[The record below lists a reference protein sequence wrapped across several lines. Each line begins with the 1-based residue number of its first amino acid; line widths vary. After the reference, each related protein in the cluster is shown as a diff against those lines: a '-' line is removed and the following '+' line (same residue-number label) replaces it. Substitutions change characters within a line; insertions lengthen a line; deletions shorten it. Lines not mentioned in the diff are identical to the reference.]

1 MPSRLTLLPPL
12 VLVLSLLALA
22 QGLWLLARGP
32 GPLPEVIELN
42 NPTSAVLDQRGRL
55 YVVDAGGTRLTA
67 LGRDGSFRWS
77 RSAGTDPKDFSV
89 VHGLALDR
97 DDRLYLVDLVQNRV
111 QRLSSQGQLEQVYSP
126 APTGKLLTFDA
137 FDTPWLVSDH
147 RLYLEVLPLDA
158 SGTASLR
165 LPPVS
170 TPALAAVGPHGE
182 VSWAD
187 VEGRLWA
194 LRDAEWQPLP
204 LPHVSR
210 VGGLRYLDDGRL
222 LVLDHPSQTWFTWKD
237 GVLETVLAPLPSQ
250 RTWSPLASIAA
261 DGTLVVTQ
269 PYANKVFLNSWGR
282 TTVEGA
288 WVGLWSR
295 ILFPGAWTLVVLGAL
310 GGSASLL
317 VVLRALAR
325 RALDL
330 QIVQVALLVPLVMAT
345 VGWVHGNLEQRTQ
358 AQGDQQRL
366 EALETVL
373 GTMAADLASHPA
385 SFEELG
391 AAGMSAGTL
400 DYLQLIET
408 TAQETRIVRAFP
420 HGWIRGFETE
430 VPAAA
435 NRLVPGETLSTTY
448 DALWSRRHAAFAR
461 LGPGLVVEVGL
472 EVTPVTRSA
481 WTWLL
486 WGLLS
491 VVLTLGVGA
500 YALARVAPRY
510 ALGRSLLA
518 PFPTQPTSEPR
529 DTRGVVIALRWP
541 PEDRP
546 GARPGWA
553 QRVPALVEVCR
564 PGARISALNSRGAL
578 VVYPATGFQGLEMA
592 RSLVRLEPRCV
603 VLVEGEWS
611 YQTRRWVDRTEPVP
625 VGEAIDAAWA
635 LAQGEVGERGG
646 FLVAG
651 PLVDGLELPW
661 RGLDPEGPVVQV
673 LDPTLPS
680 HRAALDYLAPHNEA
694 FRAWG
699 EGRLDEARRGFS
711 FVAHR
716 LPEDGVVLA
725 LLRRVTP

>member
-1 MPSRLTLLPPL
+1 MPSRLTPLPLL
-12 VLVLSLLALA
+12 VLVLSFLALA
-22 QGLWLLARGP
+22 LGLWLLASGP

-55 YVVDAGGTRLTA
+55 YVVDTGGTRLMA

-77 RSAGTDPKDFSV
+77 RSAGAGGFSV

-111 QRLSSQGQLEQVYSP
+111 QRLSSRGQLEQVYSP

-137 FDTPWLVSDH
+137 FDTPWLVSAH
-147 RLYLEVLPLDA
+147 PLYVEVLPLDG

-187 VEGRLWA
+187 VEGRLWT
-194 LRDAEWQPLP
+194 LRDAEWAQLL

-269 PYANKVFLNSWGR
+269 PYANKVYLNSWGR

-288 WVGLWSR
+288 WVGIWSR
-295 ILFPGAWTLVVLGAL
+295 TLFPGAWVLVALGVLG
-310 GGSASLL
+310 GGTSLL
-317 VVLRALAR
+317 VILRVVAR

-345 VGWVHGNLEQRTQ
+345 IGWVNGNLEQRTR
-358 AQGDQQRL
+358 AQRDQQRL

-373 GTMAADLASHPA
+373 GTMAADLTSPPSA
-385 SFEELG
+385 FEELG
-391 AAGMSAGTL
+391 AAGMSSGVL
-400 DYLQLIET
+400 DYLHLIEI
-408 TAQETRIVRAFP
+408 TAQGGRIVRAFP
-420 HGWIRGFETE
+420 HAWIRGFETE

-435 NRLVPGETLSTTY
+435 NRLAPGETLSTTY
-448 DALWSRRHAAFAR
+448 DGLWSRRHAAFAR
-461 LGPGLVVEVGL
+461 LGPGLVVEVGM
-472 EVTPVTRSA
+472 EVPPARSA
-481 WTWLL
+481 PWTWLL

-510 ALGRSLLA
+510 ALGRTLLA
-518 PFPTQPTSEPR
+518 PFSTPSASAPR
-529 DTRGVVIALRWP
+529 DTRGVVIALRWRA
-541 PEDRP
+541 EDRP
-546 GARPGWA
+546 GLHPNWTR
-553 QRVPALVEVCR
+553 RVSALVEGCR
-564 PGARISALNSRGAL
+564 PGARISALNSQGAL

-592 RSLVRLEPRCV
+592 RSLARLEPLCV

-611 YQTRRWVDRTEPVP
+611 YQTRRRVDRTEPVP
-625 VGEAIDAAWA
+625 VGEAVDAAWA

-651 PLVDGLELPW
+651 ALVEDLELPW
-661 RGLDPEGPVVQV
+661 RGVDPEGPVVQV
-673 LDPTLPS
+673 LDPTSPS
-680 HRAALDYLAPHNEA
+680 HRAAIDYLAPHNEA

-699 EGRLDEARRGFS
+699 EGRLDDARRGFS

-716 LPEDGVVLA
+716 LPDDALVLA